1 MSVPVSHFSAS
12 HWLDRRADELERSVS
27 QALSHLGDDLRD
39 VLDTKDTANERL
51 LATVDNAALARDLA
65 ELRAITQARARIAD
79 GRYGLCMQC
88 GCAID
93 AARLAVQPAAERCAA
108 CQTEA
113 EHAPLP
119 RRD

>member
-51 LATVDNAALARDLA
+51 LTTVDNAALARDLA
-65 ELRAITQARARIAD
+65 ELRAD